1 MRAVVVAGSRPVVEL
16 DAASVVEADLIVAVD
31 GGAQA
36 LVGVGIIPA
45 LLVGDMD
52 SIDPATRRWLE
63 HRGVEVLL
71 LPTAKNETDTEVAM
85 RLAVDRGAG
94 EITVYGA
101 LGGPRFDHFIGNLLL
116 LTSPWLEGVRVRLV
130 DELHEIFLVKGE
142 VEVAGAPGD
151 IVSLLALTPEVDEVV
166 TEGLLYPLRG
176 ETLLQS
182 STRGVSNMMVDTRAR
197 VSHGKGTLLLFHYR
211 DK

>member
-36 LVGVGIIPA
+36 LVGMGIIPA

-142 VEVAGAPGD
+142 AEVAGAPGD

>member
-1 MRAVVVAGSRPVVEL
+1 MRAVVVAGSSPVVEL

-36 LVGVGIIPA
+36 LVGAGIIPA

>member
-1 MRAVVVAGSRPVVEL
+1 M
-16 DAASVVEADLIVAVD
+16 
-31 GGAQA
+31 
-36 LVGVGIIPA
+36 GIIPA

-142 VEVAGAPGD
+142 AEVAGAPGD